1 MYTLFTYGSHG
12 TRYAGFDSFHDLG
25 AVAVAVAVAVDRPSD
40 ARDDGHYHRA
50 TIDLAAR
57 TLRSERISE
66 RRCEFPTVAPGSEGQ
81 EHALGYAVF
90 DEPSAVGSIPD
101 GPVARIWLDH
111 HVPLTFHRAFARG

>member
-1 MYTLFTYGSHG
+1 MAATALGMPGS
-12 TRYAGFDSFHDLG
+12 TRS
-25 AVAVAVAVAVDRPSD
+25 
-40 ARDDGHYHRA
+40 
-50 TIDLAAR
+50 T
-57 TLRSERISE
+57 TSE